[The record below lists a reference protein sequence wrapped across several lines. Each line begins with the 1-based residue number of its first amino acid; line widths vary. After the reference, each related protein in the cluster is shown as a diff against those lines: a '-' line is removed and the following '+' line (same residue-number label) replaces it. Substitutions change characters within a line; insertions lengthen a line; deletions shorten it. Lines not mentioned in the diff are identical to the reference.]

1 MILCPVHAHAAPLH
15 DAPNPSRASYRT
27 IYNLNGWPAGVV
39 RAGTSP
45 EGLPMGIQVIGR
57 PWREDVVFA
66 VLTAI
71 EAMTG
76 GWKTPAGLAS

>member
-1 MILCPVHAHAAPLH
+1 
-15 DAPNPSRASYRT
+15 
-27 IYNLNGWPAGVV
+27 
-39 RAGTSP
+39 
-45 EGLPMGIQVIGR
+45 MGIQVIGR